1 MNNNQPVTVNKK
13 HYAEIDIY
21 RGLGIILVV
30 LGHAL
35 KQTGETNAVFDI
47 LLSVIY
53 SFHMP
58 LFFVA
63 SGFIAIKV
71 LDLKSKEEQ
80 LSFIKNRAIRLL
92 IPYFAVG
99 LFYMPIKFILSK
111 YAVKPYDFSSAWK
124 LLIGE
129 NPNTVLWFLY
139 TLFIVSIICV
149 LILNHKN
156 ITSML
161 LISAI
166 ISVIAWAADT
176 EINTFKYL
184 FFFIAGIYIRKNY
197 DDFGPAL
204 KEDRLIALA
213 SAVTFLLTNVFM
225 LVTDYTGWT
234 FVTAISGCI
243 LFMYIAV
250 KINASNGAINKIT
263 NICGSYSM
271 DIYILSDLIA
281 TAVRILVWG
290 ILSIHYIPCTII
302 CFIVSMFLPIPISK
316 YIIRKIKVLKLL
328 VLGER

>member
-1 MNNNQPVTVNKK
+1 MNTSQQVKTNKN
-13 HYAEIDIY
+13 HYTEIDIY

-35 KQTGETNAVFDI
+35 KQTGETNALFDI
-47 LLSVIY
+47 LISVIY

-63 SGFIAIKV
+63 SGFIAIKI
-71 LDLKSKEEQ
+71 LDLRGKESR
-80 LSFIKNRAIRLL
+80 LDFIKRRAIRLL

-99 LFYMPIKFILSK
+99 LFYMPIKFALSK

-139 TLFIVSIICV
+139 TLFIISTICV

-156 ITSML
+156 LRIAL
-161 LISAI
+161 LVSAI
-166 ISVIAWAADT
+166 ISAIAWAADT
-176 EINTFKYL
+176 EIETFKYL
-184 FFFIAGIYIRKNY
+184 VFFILGIYLRKHY
-197 DDFGPAL
+197 DDFNPAL
-204 KEDRLIALA
+204 KESPLIA
-213 SAVTFLLTNVFM
+213 AVTAITFLLTNIMMFA
-225 LVTDYTGWT
+225 TNYSGWT

-243 LFMYIAV
+243 LFLYIAI
-250 KINASNGAINKIT
+250 KINSSKGIVNKVA

-290 ILSIHYIPCTII
+290 ILSFHYIPCTII
-302 CFIVSMFLPIPISK
+302 CFMVSMFLPIPISK
-316 YIIRKIKVLKLL
+316 YIIRKVKPLKLL
-328 VLGER
+328 ILGEQ

>member
-1 MNNNQPVTVNKK
+1 MNNNQPVTVNKR

-47 LLSVIY
+47 LLSFIY

-63 SGFIAIKV
+63 SGFIAIKL
-71 LDLKSKEEQ
+71 LDLKKKEEQ
-80 LSFIKNRAIRLL
+80 IDFIKNRAIRLL

-99 LFYMPIKFILSK
+99 LFYMPIKFVLSK
-111 YAVKPYDFSSAWK
+111 YAVKPYDFGNAWK

-139 TLFIVSIICV
+139 TLFIISTICV

-156 ITSML
+156 IKSML
-161 LISAI
+161 LISGI

-176 EINTFKYL
+176 EVNTFKYL

-197 DDFGPAL
+197 DDFGPVL
-204 KEDRLIALA
+204 NESRLIAI
-213 SAVTFLLTNVFM
+213 VTAIAFLLTNIMMF
-225 LVTDYTGWT
+225 VTDYSGWT
-234 FVTAISGCI
+234 FVTAISGCL
-243 LFMYIAV
+243 LFLYVAI
-250 KINASNGAINKIT
+250 KINSSKGLVNKVA

-302 CFIVSMFLPIPISK
+302 CFIISMFLPIPISK
-316 YIIRKIKVLKLL
+316 YIIRRIKILKLL